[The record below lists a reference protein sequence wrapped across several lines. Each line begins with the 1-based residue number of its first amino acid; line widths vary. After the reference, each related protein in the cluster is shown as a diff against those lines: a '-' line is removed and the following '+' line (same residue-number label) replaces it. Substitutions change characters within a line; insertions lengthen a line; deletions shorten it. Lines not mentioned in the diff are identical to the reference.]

1 MGRDAADG
9 RTEPDD
15 RDDPELVALV
25 VRAQAGDADAFADL
39 VRRCTPGVRAVLRSR
54 LRDPEDVADVT
65 QEVFLRALRTIT
77 SLADPGRIEAW
88 LATIARNCATDLH
101 RARARRP
108 AIPVD
113 DHGDGPVDD
122 HVGPDELTELRALV
136 GQVRVG
142 VGRLAPL
149 DAALISM
156 VALLGFTP
164 TEIAE
169 ALGMTPNA
177 AKVAVHRARQR
188 LKRALL
194 LEEAAGTPPV
204 PCPEFKA
211 LAADGQL
218 VPAALHARGCKRCR
232 RASG

>member
-9 RTEPDD
+9 RT
-15 RDDPELVALV
+15 DPELVALV
-25 VRAQAGDADAFADL
+25 GRAQAGDADAFSEL

-54 LRDPEDVADVT
+54 LRDPEDVADVA
-65 QEVFLRALRTIT
+65 QEVFLRALRTIG
-77 SLADPGRIEAW
+77 SLADPAKVEAW
-88 LATIARNCATDLH
+88 LGTIARNCATDLH

-108 AIPVD
+108 SVPVD

-122 HVGPDELTELRALV
+122 HVGPDELTELRELV
-136 GQVRVG
+136 GQVRIG

-164 TEIAE
+164 TEIAD

-194 LEEAAGTPPV
+194 LDDAAGTPPE

-211 LAADGQL
+211 LAGDGQL
-218 VPAALHARGCKRCR
+218 VPAALHARGCRRCR
-232 RASG
+232 RAPG